1 MIQFK
6 QHLLDQS
13 KSTLGNFKELVVII
27 NYYFLV
33 FSFSFHLHIF
43 FIYISN
49 VLPFQ
54 ISPLET
60 PYPIPSCPTSMR
72 VLLPQFLSSPPGI
85 PLHGASNTLKPKGLS
100 SH

>member
-54 ISPLET
+54 IPPLGT
-60 PYPIPSCPTSMR
+60 PIPS
-72 VLLPQFLSSPPGI
+72 
-85 PLHGASNTLKPKGLS
+85 PLALHL
-100 SH
+100 